1 MREMEERGQRSNR
14 RLVLVPC
21 PFQGHITPMLNLGSL
36 LHSKGF
42 SIVIAHTHFNHPHP
56 FGFPNFTFLSIPDC
70 LPKDV
75 LSSGDAA
82 AIFASLNTNC
92 EGPLRQ
98 VLSDMMAQD
107 GATES
112 KISCVIYDSL
122 MYCAE
127 AAAQYVKLPSMALRT
142 SSIGTQL
149 IFSELPRLQKEGYF
163 PAKDHSS
170 KDPVPGAYPLRCK
183 DLPLFTS
190 DPEPMMRLIATTLDI
205 KTSSAILWNTVDC
218 LEKQLSDQVQ
228 KKYHVPFFSLGPLHK
243 VAPASP
249 TSILEEETECLSW
262 LDKQANNSVIYVS
275 LGSLA
280 SMDEREFAETAW
292 GLAKSGQP
300 FLWVVRP
307 GSVRGSEWIELLPE
321 GFKEAIGD
329 TGHVVRWAPQKD
341 VLAHR
346 AVGGFWTHCGWNS
359 TLESISEGVPMICR
373 PCFMDQNVNARYLC
387 HLWRVGLELEG
398 DLDQKEIEQAV
409 RRLMAGEEG
418 KEMRLRAA
426 AFKDQIK
433 LSIEKG
439 GSSHAAIEELVN
451 FIISL

>member
-1 MREMEERGQRSNR
+1 MEERGQRSNR
-14 RLVLVPC
+14 RLVLVAC
-21 PFQGHITPMLNLGSL
+21 PYQGHITPMLNLASL

-42 SIVIAHTHFNHPHP
+42 SIVIAHTQFNHPHP
-56 FGFPNFTFLSIPDC
+56 SGFPNFTFAPIPNC
-70 LPKDV
+70 LPKDF

-98 VLSDMMAQD
+98 LLSDMMAQD
-107 GATES
+107 EATES
-112 KISCVIYDSL
+112 KISCVIYDTL
-122 MYCAE
+122 MYCAD
-127 AAAQYVKLPSMALRT
+127 AAAHYMKLPRMALRT

-149 IFSELPRLQKEGYF
+149 IFSELPWLRREGYF
-163 PAKDHSS
+163 PPKDHSS

-183 DLPLFTS
+183 DLPLFNG
-190 DPEPMMRLIATTLDI
+190 DPEPMMRVIAMMLDI

-228 KKYHVPFFSLGPLHK
+228 KKCHVPFFSLGPLHK

-249 TSILEEETECLSW
+249 TSILEEETDCLLW

-292 GLAKSGQP
+292 GLANSGQP
-300 FLWVVRP
+300 FLWAVRP

-329 TGHVVRWAPQKD
+329 TGRVVRWAPQKD

-387 HLWRVGLELEG
+387 HVWRVGLELEG

-426 AFKDQIK
+426 AFKDQIE
-433 LSIEKG
+433 LSIKKS
-439 GSSHAAIEELVN
+439 GSSHTAIEELVN
-451 FIISL
+451 LIISL

>member
-1 MREMEERGQRSNR
+1 MEERGQRSNR

-36 LHSKGF
+36 LHSEGF
-42 SIVIAHTHFNHPHP
+42 SIVIAHTNFNHPDP
-56 FGFPNFTFLSIPDC
+56 SGFPNFTFASIPDC

-92 EGPLRQ
+92 RGPLRQ
-98 VLSDMMAQD
+98 VLSDMMAKD
-107 GATES
+107 GATEN
-112 KISCVIYDSL
+112 KISCVIYETL

-127 AAAQYVKLPSMALRT
+127 AAAHYMKLPSMALRT
-142 SSIGTQL
+142 SSISTQL
-149 IFSELPRLQKEGYF
+149 VFSELPRLQKEGYF
-163 PAKDHSS
+163 PSKDRSS

-183 DLPLFTS
+183 DLPFFTS
-190 DPEPMMRLIATTLDI
+190 DLETMMQLIATTLDT
-205 KTSSAILWNTVDC
+205 KTSSAILWNTADC
-218 LEKQLSDQVQ
+218 LEQQLSDQLQ
-228 KKYHVPFFSLGPLHK
+228 KQYSVPFISLGPLHK
-243 VAPASP
+243 VAAASS
-249 TSILEEETECLSW
+249 TSILEEETDCLLW
-262 LDKQANNSVIYVS
+262 LDKQANDSVIYVS

-280 SMDEREFAETAW
+280 SMDEGEFAETAW
-292 GLAKSGQP
+292 GLANSGQP

-307 GSVRGSEWIELLPE
+307 GSVRGSEWIELLPG
-321 GFKEAIGD
+321 GFKEATQE
-329 TGHVVRWAPQKD
+329 TGCLVRWAPQKD

-373 PCFMDQNVNARYLC
+373 PCFMDQNVKARYLC
-387 HLWRVGLELEG
+387 HVWRVGLELEG

-409 RRLMAGEEG
+409 RRLMVEEEG
-418 KEMRLRAA
+418 KEMRLRAV
-426 AFKDQIK
+426 AFKDQIE
-433 LSIEKG
+433 LSIRKG

-451 FIISL
+451 LIISL